1 MVIRASILLL
11 FVVAVTA
18 HAGGGLNKS
27 ALVPVYARCP
37 GSGNCPPVLASS
49 YTFDEMYLY
58 SPRKKYSGPGDLA
71 LMIKVKGLKDA
82 NGTPVTGQI
91 TVSVPAT
98 RVTILQSGGGLGT
111 FGDTSPINQ
120 QAPYVVEVKNGSARK
135 PFLLPASTPP
145 NGLVA
150 NSFGAPI
157 VYDPEGK
164 ELASTGSRSK
174 P

>member
-1 MVIRASILLL
+1 MTIRASLLL
-11 FVVAVTA
+11 VLAATA
-18 HAGGGLNKS
+18 PALAGGLNKS
-27 ALVPVYARCP
+27 PLVPVYARCP
-37 GSGNCPPVLASS
+37 GSGNCQPVLVSS

-58 SPRKKYSGPGDLA
+58 SPRKKYSGPEELA
-71 LMIKVKGLKDA
+71 LMIQVKGLKDA

-98 RVTILQSGGGLGT
+98 RVTILPSGGGFGT
-111 FGDTSPINQ
+111 FGDLSPLAQ
-120 QAPYVVEVKNGSARK
+120 QPPYVVEVKNGSARQK
-135 PFLLPASTPP
+135 FFTPSTTPT

-150 NSFGAPI
+150 NSFGSPI

-164 ELASTGSRSK
+164 ELASTGSQSR